1 MRQLEKIVVNES
13 TLNNPLNKQVNN
25 ESKLYLVGSNIYKIL
40 RKDLRLIDRQL
51 VVQKLILT
59 NQMRYVILK
68 KL

>member
-40 RKDLRLIDRQL
+40 RKDLRLIDRQ
-51 VVQKLILT
+51 
-59 NQMRYVILK
+59 
-68 KL
+68 